1 MLDRFTRPKVVAGAA
16 RGQAPRLLPMLL
28 LGAHM
33 STAGGLHTAF
43 QRGEA
48 LGCTAIQI
56 FTSSPRQWKG
66 RDLSDLEVQAFRAAW
81 EASSCR
87 ACFAHDIY
95 LTRLGTRDP
104 AILSRSRSTFAQEI
118 RTCQRL
124 GLSALVMH
132 PVGDHDADEDAVL
145 DRVAASLNVVL
156 EKVPDEGTRVLLET
170 TAGQGA
176 NVGYRFEQLARI
188 VAAVEQ
194 SDRLGICLDTCH
206 VFAAGYDIS
215 HDVGWKRMMKELD
228 QTVGIKRLEAIHLN
242 DSQKPCGSRIDR
254 HAHIGRGQ
262 IGKAAFARVMR
273 DRRLTRVPKV
283 LETPKENDMDA
294 VNLALLRQLAKKG

>member
-1 MLDRFTRPKVVAGAA
+1 
-16 RGQAPRLLPMLL
+16 MLL

-43 QRGEA
+43 ARGEA

-56 FTSSPRQWKG
+56 FTSSPRQWRG
-66 RDLSDLEVQAFRAAW
+66 RKLTDADVREFRQAW

-87 ACFAHDIY
+87 VCLAHDIY
-95 LTRLGTRDP
+95 LTRLGTRDS

-124 GLSALVMH
+124 GLSGLVMH
-132 PVGDHDADEDAVL
+132 PVGDTDADEDAVL
-145 DRVAASLNVVL
+145 ARVADSLNAIFD
-156 EKVPDEGTRVLLET
+156 EVPFEGTQVLLET

-188 VAAVEQ
+188 IDGVEQ
-194 SDRLGICLDTCH
+194 DARLGICVDTCH

-215 HDVGWKRMMKELD
+215 GKTGWRKMMSELEA
-228 QTVGIKRLEAIHLN
+228 TVGLARLKAIHLN
-242 DSQKPCGSRIDR
+242 DSRKPLGSRVDR
-254 HAHIGRGQ
+254 HAHIGRGE
-262 IGKAAFARVMR
+262 IGEAAFERVMR
-273 DRRLTRVPKV
+273 DRRLAKIPKL

-294 VNLALLRQLAKKG
+294 VNLALLRKLAGKK

>member
-1 MLDRFTRPKVVAGAA
+1 
-16 RGQAPRLLPMLL
+16 MLL

-43 QRGEA
+43 ARGEA

-66 RDLSDLEVQAFRAAW
+66 RKLSDADVREFRDAW
-81 EASSCR
+81 KASSVRECL
-87 ACFAHDIY
+87 AHDIY
-95 LTRLGTRDP
+95 LTRLGTRDS
-104 AILSRSRSTFAQEI
+104 AIRSRSRSTFAQEI

-124 GLSALVMH
+124 GLPGLVMH
-132 PVGDHDADEDAVL
+132 PVGDTDADEDAVL
-145 DRVAASLNVVL
+145 ARVAESLNVVFD
-156 EKVPDEGTRVLLET
+156 EVPFEGTRVLLET

-188 VAAVEQ
+188 IEGVEQ
-194 SDRLGICLDTCH
+194 DERLGICVDTCH

-215 HDVGWKRMMKELD
+215 GKTGWRKTMSELED
-228 QTVGIKRLEAIHLN
+228 TVGLARLAAIHLN
-242 DSQKPCGSRIDR
+242 DSRKPLGSRVDR
-254 HAHIGRGQ
+254 HAHIGRGE
-262 IGKAAFARVMR
+262 IGEEAFERVMR
-273 DRRLTRVPKV
+273 DRRLARIPKL

-294 VNLALLRQLAKKG
+294 VNLELLRKLAGRK

>member
-1 MLDRFTRPKVVAGAA
+1 
-16 RGQAPRLLPMLL
+16 MLL

-43 QRGEA
+43 DRGEA

-56 FTSSPRQWKG
+56 FTSSPRQWRG
-66 RDLSDLEVQAFRAAW
+66 RKLTDADVREFRQAW

-87 ACFAHDIY
+87 VCLAHDIY
-95 LTRLGTRDP
+95 LTRLGTRDS

-124 GLSALVMH
+124 GLSGLVMH
-132 PVGDHDADEDAVL
+132 PVGDTDADEDAVL
-145 DRVAASLNVVL
+145 ARVADSLNAVFD
-156 EKVPDEGTRVLLET
+156 EVPFEGTQVLLET

-188 VAAVEQ
+188 IDGVEQ
-194 SDRLGICLDTCH
+194 DARLGICVDTCH

-215 HDVGWKRMMKELD
+215 GKTGWRKMMSELEA
-228 QTVGIKRLEAIHLN
+228 TVGLARLKAIHLN
-242 DSQKPCGSRIDR
+242 DSRKPLGSRVDR
-254 HAHIGRGQ
+254 HAHIGRGE
-262 IGKAAFARVMR
+262 IGEAAFERVMR
-273 DRRLTRVPKV
+273 DRRLAKIPKL

-294 VNLALLRQLAKKG
+294 VNLALLRKLAGKK

>member
-1 MLDRFTRPKVVAGAA
+1 
-16 RGQAPRLLPMLL
+16 MLL

-43 QRGEA
+43 ARGEA

-56 FTSSPRQWKG
+56 FTSSPRQWRG
-66 RDLSDLEVQAFRAAW
+66 RKLTDADVREFRQAW

-87 ACFAHDIY
+87 VCLAHDIY
-95 LTRLGTRDP
+95 LTRLGTRDS

-124 GLSALVMH
+124 GLSGLVMH
-132 PVGDHDADEDAVL
+132 PVGDTDADEDAVL
-145 DRVAASLNVVL
+145 ARVADSLNAVFD
-156 EKVPDEGTRVLLET
+156 EVPFEGTQVLLET

-188 VAAVEQ
+188 IDGVEQ
-194 SDRLGICLDTCH
+194 DARLGICVDTCH

-215 HDVGWKRMMKELD
+215 GKTGWRKMMSELEA
-228 QTVGIKRLEAIHLN
+228 TVGLARLKAIHLN
-242 DSQKPCGSRIDR
+242 DSRKPLGSRVDR
-254 HAHIGRGQ
+254 HAHIGRGE
-262 IGKAAFARVMR
+262 IGEAAFERVMR
-273 DRRLTRVPKV
+273 DRRLAKIPKL

-294 VNLALLRQLAKKG
+294 VNLALLRKLAGKK

>member
-1 MLDRFTRPKVVAGAA
+1 
-16 RGQAPRLLPMLL
+16 MLL

-43 QRGEA
+43 ARGEA

-66 RDLSDLEVQAFRAAW
+66 RQLTDADVREFRQAW

-87 ACFAHDIY
+87 ECLAHDIY
-95 LTRLGTRDP
+95 LTRLGTRDA
-104 AILSRSRSTFAQEI
+104 AIRSRSRSTFAQEI

-124 GLSALVMH
+124 GLSGLVMH
-132 PVGDHDADEDAVL
+132 PVGDDDADEDAVL
-145 DRVAASLNVVL
+145 VRVADSLNAVFDD
-156 EKVPDEGTRVLLET
+156 VPFEGTLVLLET

-188 VAAVEQ
+188 IDGVEQ
-194 SDRLGICLDTCH
+194 DARLGICVDTCP

-215 HDVGWKRMMKELD
+215 GKTAASARRAARARKAS
-228 QTVGIKRLEAIHLN
+228 T
-242 DSQKPCGSRIDR
+242 SSGSRWGLR
-254 HAHIGRGQ
+254 RAGRSSS
-262 IGKAAFARVMR
+262 
-273 DRRLTRVPKV
+273 T
-283 LETPKENDMDA
+283 
-294 VNLALLRQLAKKG
+294 

>member
-1 MLDRFTRPKVVAGAA
+1 
-16 RGQAPRLLPMLL
+16 MLL

-43 QRGEA
+43 ERGDA

-56 FTSSPRQWKG
+56 FTSSPRQWRG
-66 RDLSDLEVQAFRAAW
+66 RDLSQRDVEAFRAAW

-87 ACFAHDIY
+87 ECFAHDIY

-104 AILSRSRSTFAQEI
+104 AILGRSRTAFAHEI

-132 PVGDHDADEDAVL
+132 PVGDVDADERAVL
-145 DRVAASLNVVL
+145 DRVAASLDAVF
-156 EKVPDEGTRVLLET
+156 EAVPDEGTLVLLET

-188 VAAVEQ
+188 IERVEQ

-215 HDVGWKRMMKELD
+215 TEAGWKSMMTELTK
-228 QTVGIKRLEAIHLN
+228 TVGLERIRAVHLN
-242 DSQKPCGSRIDR
+242 DSQKPCGSRVDR
-254 HAHIGRGQ
+254 HEHIGRGR
-262 IGKAAFARVMR
+262 IGEAAFRRVMR
-273 DRRLTRVPKV
+273 DRRLKGVPKV

-294 VNLALLRQLAKKG
+294 VNLALLRKLAKAK

>member
-1 MLDRFTRPKVVAGAA
+1 
-16 RGQAPRLLPMLL
+16 MLL

-43 QRGEA
+43 ARGEA

-56 FTSSPRQWKG
+56 FTSSPRQWRG
-66 RDLSDLEVQAFRAAW
+66 RKLTDADVREFRQAW
-81 EASSCR
+81 DASSCR
-87 ACFAHDIY
+87 VCLAHDIY
-95 LTRLGTRDP
+95 LTRLGTRDS

-124 GLSALVMH
+124 GLSGLVMH
-132 PVGDHDADEDAVL
+132 PVGDTDADEDAVL
-145 DRVAASLNVVL
+145 ARVADSLNAVFD
-156 EKVPDEGTRVLLET
+156 EVPFEGTQVLLET

-188 VAAVEQ
+188 IDGVEQ
-194 SDRLGICLDTCH
+194 DARLGICVDTCH

-215 HDVGWKRMMKELD
+215 GKTGWRKMMSELEA
-228 QTVGIKRLEAIHLN
+228 TVGLARLKAIHLN
-242 DSQKPCGSRIDR
+242 DSRKPLGSRVDR
-254 HAHIGRGQ
+254 HAHIGRGE
-262 IGKAAFARVMR
+262 IGEAAFERVMR
-273 DRRLTRVPKV
+273 DRRLAKIPKL

-294 VNLALLRQLAKKG
+294 VNLALLRKLAGKK

>member
-1 MLDRFTRPKVVAGAA
+1 
-16 RGQAPRLLPMLL
+16 MLL

-43 QRGEA
+43 ERGEA

-56 FTSSPRQWKG
+56 FTSSPRQWRG
-66 RDLSDLEVQAFRAAW
+66 RDLTHADVEAFRAAW
-81 EASSCR
+81 EASSCK

-95 LTRLGTRDP
+95 LTRLGTRDT
-104 AILSRSRSTFAQEI
+104 AIRSRSRSTFAQEL

-132 PVGDHDADEDAVL
+132 PVGDDDANEDAVL
-145 DRVAASLNVVL
+145 DRVAASLNAVF
-156 EKVPDEGTRVLLET
+156 EKVPDEGTLVLLET

-188 VAAVEQ
+188 IEGVEQ
-194 SDRLGICLDTCH
+194 SERLGVCVDTCH

-215 HDVGWKRMMKELD
+215 GAAGWKGMMTELER
-228 QTVGIKRLEAIHLN
+228 TVGLARLHAVHLN
-242 DSQKPCGSRIDR
+242 DSQKPCGSRVDR
-254 HAHIGRGQ
+254 HAHIGRGE
-262 IGKAAFARVMR
+262 IGVAAFARVMR
-273 DRRLTRVPKV
+273 DRRLSRVPKV
-283 LETPKENDMDA
+283 LETPKEDDMDA
-294 VNLALLRQLAKKG
+294 VNLALLRRLARVK

>member
-1 MLDRFTRPKVVAGAA
+1 
-16 RGQAPRLLPMLL
+16 MLL

-43 QRGEA
+43 ERGEA

-66 RDLSDLEVQAFRAAW
+66 RDLSDADVHAFRAAW

-87 ACFAHDIY
+87 VCFAHDIY

-104 AILSRSRSTFAQEI
+104 AILARSRSTFAQEI

-132 PVGDHDADEDAVL
+132 PVGDDDADEDAVL
-145 DRVAASLNVVL
+145 DRVAASLNAVF

-188 VAAVEQ
+188 IAAVEQ
-194 SDRLGICLDTCH
+194 SDRLGICVDTCH

-215 HDVGWKRMMKELD
+215 EESGWKRMMKELR
-228 QTVGIKRLEAIHLN
+228 QTIGIERLNAIHLN
-242 DSQKPCGSRIDR
+242 DSQKACGSRVDR
-254 HAHIGRGQ
+254 HAHIGQGQ
-262 IGKAAFARVMR
+262 IGEALFGRVMR
-273 DRRLTRVPKV
+273 DRRLARVPKV

-294 VNLALLRQLAKKG
+294 VNLALLRRLAKRK

>member
-1 MLDRFTRPKVVAGAA
+1 
-16 RGQAPRLLPMLL
+16 MLL

-43 QRGEA
+43 DRGEA

-56 FTSSPRQWKG
+56 FTSSPRQWRG
-66 RDLSDLEVQAFRAAW
+66 RKLTDADVREFRQAW
-81 EASSCR
+81 DASSCR
-87 ACFAHDIY
+87 VCLAHDIY
-95 LTRLGTRDP
+95 LTRLGTRDS

-124 GLSALVMH
+124 GLSGLVMH
-132 PVGDHDADEDAVL
+132 PVGDTDADEDAVL
-145 DRVAASLNVVL
+145 ARVADSLNAVFD
-156 EKVPDEGTRVLLET
+156 EVPFEGTQVLLET

-188 VAAVEQ
+188 IDGVEQ
-194 SDRLGICLDTCH
+194 DARLGICVDTCH

-215 HDVGWKRMMKELD
+215 GKTGWRKMMSELEA
-228 QTVGIKRLEAIHLN
+228 TVGLARLKAIHLN
-242 DSQKPCGSRIDR
+242 DSRKPLGSRVDR
-254 HAHIGRGQ
+254 HAHIGRGE
-262 IGKAAFARVMR
+262 IGEAAFERVMR
-273 DRRLTRVPKV
+273 DRRLAKIPKL

-294 VNLALLRQLAKKG
+294 VNLALLRKLAGKK

>member
-1 MLDRFTRPKVVAGAA
+1 
-16 RGQAPRLLPMLL
+16 
-28 LGAHM
+28 M

-43 QRGEA
+43 ERGDA

-56 FTSSPRQWKG
+56 FTSSPRQWRG
-66 RDLSDLEVQAFRAAW
+66 RELSERDVTAFRTAW

-95 LTRLGTRDP
+95 LTRLGTRDGT
-104 AILSRSRSTFAQEI
+104 ILARSRTAFAHEI

-132 PVGDHDADEDAVL
+132 PVGDVDADEDAVL
-145 DRVAASLNVVL
+145 DRVAASLDAVF
-156 EKVPDEGTRVLLET
+156 EKVPDEGTLVLLET

-176 NVGYRFEQLARI
+176 NVGYRLEQLARI
-188 VAAVEQ
+188 VDRVEQ

-215 HDVGWKRMMKELD
+215 SASGWKRMMTELED
-228 QTVGIKRLEAIHLN
+228 TVGLDRLRAVHLN
-242 DSQKPCGSRIDR
+242 DSQKPCGSRVDR
-254 HAHIGRGQ
+254 HAHIGRGR
-262 IGKAAFARVMR
+262 IGEAAFRRVMR
-273 DRRLTRVPKV
+273 DRRLAGVPKV
-283 LETPKENDMDA
+283 LETPKEDDMDA
-294 VNLALLRQLAKKG
+294 VNLALLRKLARAR